1 MRGLGICPAPDTF
14 GKERRSKTYVAQAL
28 NRQKH
33 QTSHPKR
40 PRFVQIH
47 ADTPLFSPTS
57 ENPAKQT
64 GITKQTTI
72 QTRNQKTAH
81 KNPKKHRITHNT
93 NRTETTRKKPP
104 NSKKPTEQQTSPA
117 GKKYV
122 NEKKVYGGKPCAYAH
137 VRITLVRSENNFFS
151 KKSFSPEENFSQKI
165 LLYYL

>member
-1 MRGLGICPAPDTF
+1 MLANARATSCVGVSPHLRYLRFFLMGLELWKHIVILFRSKAFFLRGLGVCPAPDTF

-81 KNPKKHRITHNT
+81 KNPKKTPNNT
-93 NRTETTRKKPP
+93 QHKPYRNNPQKAAEQQKTDRTADISRRKKVC
-104 NSKKPTEQQTSPA
+104 K
-117 GKKYV
+117 
-122 NEKKVYGGKPCAYAH
+122 
-137 VRITLVRSENNFFS
+137 
-151 KKSFSPEENFSQKI
+151 
-165 LLYYL
+165 